1 MLKNRTLIG
10 IVLIVAAIGLCF
22 GISPLFNT
30 ILASKTTIIRLKQD
44 IPQGVQITGSMLE
57 AVEVGTM
64 NLPADMQ
71 NDPKKI
77 IGKYSVTAMF
87 AGDSFNDKKLSDTI
101 DTSDSL
107 LRQLKPNET
116 AMSVTVKSLAN
127 GLSGKLQQGD
137 IIQIVSVDEDD
148 KAQIFEEL
156 QYVEVLA
163 TTSDKGS
170 DNTYNDGEV
179 NANAE
184 DEEDQSL
191 YATVTIILQDRAQAL
206 RLAECENT
214 SLHAIFVCRGDE
226 EYKQKCLKAQLDLLT
241 GGADETA
248 EATSEADTEILITLL
263 QEVRKQL
270 MAHKII
276 AVYGNSGSYKTTT
289 ALSLARYM
297 ASKGTNIILVGAD
310 TTKPLLPIAAPLE
323 SKFAG
328 SLGKALSSVDFDRDM
343 ILKNIYMAT
352 DHVGILSYNIR
363 ENANT
368 YAVVSQDRIDDL
380 YMQLRQQS
388 DTDIIVD
395 CTSDISQSKL
405 TAKAIITADVVIEL
419 LTCDT
424 NGLVFDGS
432 QEPIL
437 QSEQYTYRKFV
448 RMMSLSSVFK
458 QDEAAMK
465 NAMGRISGT
474 IPYCPKAAE
483 YLNQGTLLTKGVDD
497 RTYNTTIKS
506 LAEIIMKEE

>member
-1 MLKNRTLIG
+1 
-10 IVLIVAAIGLCF
+10 
-22 GISPLFNT
+22 
-30 ILASKTTIIRLKQD
+30 
-44 IPQGVQITGSMLE
+44 
-57 AVEVGTM
+57 
-64 NLPADMQ
+64 
-71 NDPKKI
+71 
-77 IGKYSVTAMF
+77 
-87 AGDSFNDKKLSDTI
+87 
-101 DTSDSL
+101 
-107 LRQLKPNET
+107 
-116 AMSVTVKSLAN
+116 
-127 GLSGKLQQGD
+127 
-137 IIQIVSVDEDD
+137 
-148 KAQIFEEL
+148 
-156 QYVEVLA
+156 
-163 TTSDKGS
+163 
-170 DNTYNDGEV
+170 
-179 NANAE
+179 
-184 DEEDQSL
+184 
-191 YATVTIILQDRAQAL
+191 
-206 RLAECENT
+206 
-214 SLHAIFVCRGDE
+214 
-226 EYKQKCLKAQLDLLT
+226 
-241 GGADETA
+241 
-248 EATSEADTEILITLL
+248 
-263 QEVRKQL
+263 

-297 ASKGTNIILVGAD
+297 AAKGTNIILVGAD

-368 YAVVSQDRIDDL
+368 YAVVSQERIDDL

-405 TAKAIITADVVIEL
+405 TAKAVITADVVIEL

-437 QSEQYTYRKFV
+437 QFV

>member
-163 TTSDKGS
+163 TTSD
-170 DNTYNDGEV
+170 
-179 NANAE
+179 
-184 DEEDQSL
+184 L

-248 EATSEADTEILITLL
+248 EATSEADTEEA
-263 QEVRKQL
+263 QPA
-270 MAHKII
+270 M
-276 AVYGNSGSYKTTT
+276 
-289 ALSLARYM
+289 
-297 ASKGTNIILVGAD
+297 NIPEN
-310 TTKPLLPIAAPLE
+310 KNQNNAP
-323 SKFAG
+323 AG
-328 SLGKALSSVDFDRDM
+328 S
-343 ILKNIYMAT
+343 
-352 DHVGILSYNIR
+352 
-363 ENANT
+363 E
-368 YAVVSQDRIDDL
+368 
-380 YMQLRQQS
+380 
-388 DTDIIVD
+388 
-395 CTSDISQSKL
+395 
-405 TAKAIITADVVIEL
+405 
-419 LTCDT
+419 
-424 NGLVFDGS
+424 
-432 QEPIL
+432 
-437 QSEQYTYRKFV
+437 
-448 RMMSLSSVFK
+448 
-458 QDEAAMK
+458 EAAHG
-465 NAMGRISGT
+465 A
-474 IPYCPKAAE
+474 
-483 YLNQGTLLTKGVDD
+483 
-497 RTYNTTIKS
+497 
-506 LAEIIMKEE
+506 

>member
-1 MLKNRTLIG
+1 M
-10 IVLIVAAIGLCF
+10 
-22 GISPLFNT
+22 
-30 ILASKTTIIRLKQD
+30 
-44 IPQGVQITGSMLE
+44 
-57 AVEVGTM
+57 
-64 NLPADMQ
+64 
-71 NDPKKI
+71 
-77 IGKYSVTAMF
+77 
-87 AGDSFNDKKLSDTI
+87 
-101 DTSDSL
+101 
-107 LRQLKPNET
+107 
-116 AMSVTVKSLAN
+116 
-127 GLSGKLQQGD
+127 
-137 IIQIVSVDEDD
+137 
-148 KAQIFEEL
+148 
-156 QYVEVLA
+156 
-163 TTSDKGS
+163 
-170 DNTYNDGEV
+170 
-179 NANAE
+179 
-184 DEEDQSL
+184 
-191 YATVTIILQDRAQAL
+191 
-206 RLAECENT
+206 
-214 SLHAIFVCRGDE
+214 
-226 EYKQKCLKAQLDLLT
+226 
-241 GGADETA
+241 
-248 EATSEADTEILITLL
+248 
-263 QEVRKQL
+263 RKQL

-297 ASKGTNIILVGAD
+297 AAKGTNIILVGAD

-368 YAVVSQDRIDDL
+368 YAVVSQERIDDL

-405 TAKAIITADVVIEL
+405 TAKAVITADVVIEL

-483 YLNQGTLLTKGVDD
+483 YLNQGTLLTKGVYD

>member
-1 MLKNRTLIG
+1 M
-10 IVLIVAAIGLCF
+10 
-22 GISPLFNT
+22 
-30 ILASKTTIIRLKQD
+30 
-44 IPQGVQITGSMLE
+44 
-57 AVEVGTM
+57 
-64 NLPADMQ
+64 
-71 NDPKKI
+71 
-77 IGKYSVTAMF
+77 
-87 AGDSFNDKKLSDTI
+87 
-101 DTSDSL
+101 
-107 LRQLKPNET
+107 
-116 AMSVTVKSLAN
+116 
-127 GLSGKLQQGD
+127 
-137 IIQIVSVDEDD
+137 
-148 KAQIFEEL
+148 
-156 QYVEVLA
+156 
-163 TTSDKGS
+163 
-170 DNTYNDGEV
+170 
-179 NANAE
+179 
-184 DEEDQSL
+184 
-191 YATVTIILQDRAQAL
+191 
-206 RLAECENT
+206 
-214 SLHAIFVCRGDE
+214 
-226 EYKQKCLKAQLDLLT
+226 
-241 GGADETA
+241 
-248 EATSEADTEILITLL
+248 
-263 QEVRKQL
+263 RKQL

-276 AVYGNSGSYKTTT
+276 AVYGNSGSCKTTT

-297 ASKGTNIILVGAD
+297 AAKGTNIILVGAD

-368 YAVVSQDRIDDL
+368 YAVVSQERIDDL

-405 TAKAIITADVVIEL
+405 TAKAVITADVVIEL

-432 QEPIL
+432 Q
-437 QSEQYTYRKFV
+437 EQYTYRKFV

>member
-1 MLKNRTLIG
+1 MDDDKLYIPYGLSIDQEYFPGFGGRELRQFFVGILGSGIIGALLLIFTG
-10 IVLIVAAIGLCF
+10 QLLAMIVALMIG
-22 GISPLFNT
+22 
-30 ILASKTTIIRLKQD
+30 A
-44 IPQGVQITGSMLE
+44 
-57 AVEVGTM
+57 AGTM
-64 NLPADMQ
+64 MAVRK
-71 NDPKKI
+71 DPYTRI
-77 IGKYSVTAMF
+77 SVV
-87 AGDSFNDKKLSDTI
+87 GQIS
-101 DTSDSL
+101 
-107 LRQLKPNET
+107 
-116 AMSVTVKSLAN
+116 
-127 GLSGKLQQGD
+127 D
-137 IIQIVSVDEDD
+137 IIH
-148 KAQIFEEL
+148 F
-156 QYVEVLA
+156 
-163 TTSDKGS
+163 
-170 DNTYNDGEV
+170 
-179 NANAE
+179 
-184 DEEDQSL
+184 
-191 YATVTIILQDRAQAL
+191 
-206 RLAECENT
+206 
-214 SLHAIFVCRGDE
+214 
-226 EYKQKCLKAQLDLLT
+226 
-241 GGADETA
+241 
-248 EATSEADTEILITLL
+248 
-263 QEVRKQL
+263 
-270 MAHKII
+270 HK
-276 AVYGNSGSYKTTT
+276 SQ
-289 ALSLARYM
+289 
-297 ASKGTNIILVGAD
+297 
-310 TTKPLLPIAAPLE
+310 
-323 SKFAG
+323 
-328 SLGKALSSVDFDRDM
+328 KALSSVDFDRDM

-368 YAVVSQDRIDDL
+368 YAVVSQERIDDL

-405 TAKAIITADVVIEL
+405 TAKAVITADVVIEL